1 MRHARALPRQC
12 ITHPIPIAGTSVKK
26 GGTSAAAAILEDMS
40 ARQMQHMTDATEAN
54 RREQAESQ
62 AQFLQAFTS
71 STAFS
76 QQSSQKQLE
85 LEEAQL
91 KVQQQA
97 LLLKQQ
103 EQEYTLSMRPQ
114 QEHHQMCLNAKAGT
128 ETLMTMLS
136 GDLPPDLRNHVIQQL
151 YKLAAFSFLPVTPQA
166 APPPNHLPAAAATVQ
181 LSQPTLGAK
190 QATAVAPGAAFA
202 GIPNTSMQAPCPAT
216 LPPAVPVTNLYPG
229 TQSQPTVMQPGAGLV
244 PGAYYGVQLQTAH
257 MPHDANVIQ
266 DPNSSNQDPAAEA
279 P

>member
-1 MRHARALPRQC
+1 LN
-12 ITHPIPIAGTSVKK
+12 AGTSVKK
-26 GGTSAAAAILEDMS
+26 GGAGAAAAILETKS
-40 ARQMQHMTDATEAN
+40 ARQVQHLNDAAAAN
-54 RREQAESQ
+54 RREQEESQ
-62 AQFLQAFTS
+62 AKFLQAITVS
-71 STAFS
+71 NAFA

-91 KVQQQA
+91 RVQQQA

-136 GDLPPDLRNHVIQQL
+136 GNLPEDLRNHVLQQL
-151 YKLAAFSFLPVTPQA
+151 YKIAAFNFLPVTPQA

-181 LSQPTLGAK
+181 LSQPTLGAE
-190 QATAVAPGAAFA
+190 QAAAVATGAGLT
-202 GIPNTSMQAPCPAT
+202 GIPNTGMQFPFPAT
-216 LPPAVPVTNLYPG
+216 APPAVPVTNLYPG
-229 TQSQPTVMQPGAGLV
+229 TQSQPTVMHPGAGLV
-244 PGAYYGVQLQTAH
+244 PGANYGVEFLAVHTPQDADAVPI
-257 MPHDANVIQ
+257 PHSSIQ
-266 DPNSSNQDPAAEA
+266 HRATEA